1 MRLRNLAML
10 PGTIEKSE
18 RMTDDD
24 QLAGYD
30 EAPASATPA
39 ASHPVPPPSAPE
51 SRTLAGLAVT
61 AIVVAA
67 LYLAQDVLVP
77 ITLAVML
84 SFVLSPLTNGLRRIG
99 LWRGP
104 AVILSVVLALAVIGA
119 LGTLIGSQAAGLAE
133 DAPRYAEA
141 IEQKI
146 EGAQSL
152 ATARLG
158 FLLRV
163 FGATGEQAV
172 PTTATPPPRPAA
184 TRRTRADTAL
194 PAQQQPVLVELARP
208 RTSAL
213 TVARTILE
221 PVLAPLETTFIVLIV
236 AVFVLMQKADL
247 RDRFIRVF
255 GATDLHRTTLALDE
269 AGQRLS
275 RFFLSQLAVNASFG
289 LVIGLGLW
297 AIGIPTPALWGGLAG
312 LLRFVPYIGPLL
324 GAVPPLAL
332 GAAIEPGWSTTATVA
347 LLFVVVEPLTGY
359 VVEPLLYGH
368 STGLSPASV
377 IVAAIFWTWLWGPI
391 GLILSTPLTLC
402 LVVMGRHVR
411 SLEFFD
417 VLLGDRPPLSAVDMF
432 YQRILADNPDDA
444 LANADSLLADRSLL
458 DYYDTVVLPALK
470 LAAADEASGKLS
482 HERPAEM
489 SRSVL
494 AVIDEL
500 CEHVDA
506 GSALPAGPGQA
517 ARSPARTGVAMCVA
531 GRGPFDDAV
540 AAMLAQV
547 LAQRGVTSHPVPHN
561 AVSRDAIAELD
572 VANVAVFVVSYLE
585 LAGTPTRLR
594 SLVKRLRAHAPAA
607 RIVVGLWPEGDATLS
622 DVNVQRAL
630 GADAYVGSLRAA
642 VDATLAA
649 VPHAG

>member
-1 MRLRNLAML
+1 ML
-10 PGTIEKSE
+10 PGAVEKSE

-30 EAPASATPA
+30 EAPASSTPPP
-39 ASHPVPPPSAPE
+39 SHPVPPPSAPE
-51 SRTLAGLAVT
+51 SRTLVGLAVT

-146 EGAQSL
+146 EGAQAL

-163 FGATGEQAV
+163 FGAPGEPAV
-172 PTTATPPPRPAA
+172 PAPAAPPQRPAT
-184 TRRTRADTAL
+184 TRRTRTDTAL
-194 PAQQQPVLVELARP
+194 ATQQQPVLVELARP

-236 AVFVLMQKADL
+236 AVFVLMQKQDL

-255 GATDLHRTTLALDE
+255 GSTDLHRTTLALDE

-332 GAAIEPGWSTTATVA
+332 GAAIEPGWSTTAAVA
-347 LLFVVVEPLTGY
+347 LLFIVVEPLTGY

-417 VLLGDRPPLSAVDMF
+417 VLLGDRPPLSAIDTF
-432 YQRILADNPDDA
+432 YQRILGDNPDDA
-444 LANADSLLADRSLL
+444 LANAESMLADRTLL
-458 DYYDTVVLPALK
+458 DYYDSVVLPALK
-470 LAAADEASGKLS
+470 LAAADEATGKLS

-500 CEHVDA
+500 CEHVDV
-506 GSALPAGPGQA
+506 GSAPPAGQA
-517 ARSPARTGVAMCVA
+517 ARSPARTGAAVCVA

-540 AAMLAQV
+540 AAMLAQL
-547 LAQRGVTSHPVPHN
+547 LAHRGVTSRSVPHT
-561 AVSRDAIAELD
+561 AVSREAIAELD
-572 VANVAVFVVSYLE
+572 VADVAVFVVSYLE

-649 VPHAG
+649 LPHAG

>member
-1 MRLRNLAML
+1 
-10 PGTIEKSE
+10 
-18 RMTDDD
+18 MTDEN

-30 EAPASATPA
+30 EPSASAPL
-39 ASHPVPPPSAPE
+39 PPGGQVPPSAPDT
-51 SRTLAGLAVT
+51 RTLVGLAVT

-84 SFVLSPLTNGLRRIG
+84 SFVLSPLTNLLRGLG
-99 LWRGP
+99 LWRVP
-104 AVILSVVLALAVIGA
+104 SVVLSILLALAVIGA

-141 IEQKI
+141 IEQKV
-146 EGAQSL
+146 EGVQAF
-152 ATARLG
+152 ATSRLG
-158 FLLRV
+158 FLLRA
-163 FGATGEQAV
+163 FGAPGETAPAPPSQAL
-172 PTTATPPPRPAA
+172 PPARG
-184 TRRTRADTAL
+184 RTRAAA
-194 PAQQQPVLVELARP
+194 PVPQAPVLVELARP

-221 PVLAPLETTFIVLIV
+221 PVLAPLETTFLVFIV
-236 AVFVLMQKADL
+236 AVFILLQKEDL

-255 GATDLHRTTLALDE
+255 GSTDLHRTTLALDE
-269 AGQRLS
+269 AGERLS
-275 RFFLSQLAVNASFG
+275 RFFIAQLGINASFG

-324 GAVPPLAL
+324 GVVPPLAL
-332 GAAIEPGWSTTATVA
+332 AAAIDPGWGTAARVA
-347 LLFVVVEPLTGY
+347 MLFVAVEPLTAY

-417 VLLGDRPPLSAVDMF
+417 VLLGDRPPLSAVDTF

-444 LANADSLLADRSLL
+444 LAKAESLLGDRSLL
-458 DYYDTVVLPALK
+458 DYYDSVVLPALK
-470 LAAADEASGKLS
+470 LAAADEAIGKLTRQRS
-482 HERPAEM
+482 AEM
-489 SRSVL
+489 SRSML

-500 CEHVDA
+500 CEHVDV
-506 GSALPAGPGQA
+506 GPAADRGPA
-517 ARSPARTGVAMCVA
+517 WPGVVACVA
-531 GRGPFDDAV
+531 GRGPFDDTV
-540 AAMLAQV
+540 AAMLAQ
-547 LAQRGVTSHPVPHN
+547 LLEQRGVASRRVSHN
-561 AVSRDAIAELD
+561 AVSRDVIADLD
-572 VANVAVFVVSYLE
+572 IAGIDAFVVSYLE

-607 RIVVGLWPEGDATLS
+607 RIVVGLWPEGDATMS
-622 DVNVQRAL
+622 DEHARQML
-630 GADAYVGSLRAA
+630 GADACVGSLRSAIHG
-642 VDATLAA
+642 VLAPA
-649 VPHAG
+649 PLAG

>member
-1 MRLRNLAML
+1 
-10 PGTIEKSE
+10 
-18 RMTDDD
+18 MTDES

-30 EAPASATPA
+30 EPFASPPQPPAGQVAPPA
-39 ASHPVPPPSAPE
+39 APE
-51 SRTLAGLAVT
+51 TKTLVGLAVT

-84 SFVLSPLTNGLRRIG
+84 SFVLSPLTNLLRRIG
-99 LWRGP
+99 LWRAP
-104 AVILSVVLALAVIGA
+104 SVVVSVLVALAVIGA
-119 LGTLIGSQAAGLAE
+119 LGTLIGSQAAGLAV

-146 EGAQSL
+146 EGAQTL
-152 ATARLG
+152 ATSRLG
-158 FLLRV
+158 FLLRA
-163 FGATGEQAV
+163 FGSPSE
-172 PTTATPPPRPAA
+172 AA
-184 TRRTRADTAL
+184 TAPPVQTLPASRGRTRAAP
-194 PAQQQPVLVELARP
+194 PAPPTPVLVELARP

-213 TVARTILE
+213 MVARTILE
-221 PVLAPLETTFIVLIV
+221 PVLAPLETTFIVLVV
-236 AVFVLMQKADL
+236 AVFILMQKEDL

-255 GATDLHRTTLALDE
+255 GSADLHRTTLALDE
-269 AGQRLS
+269 AGERLS
-275 RFFLSQLAVNASFG
+275 RFFIAQLGINTSYG

-324 GAVPPLAL
+324 GVVPPLAL
-332 GAAIEPGWSTTATVA
+332 GAAIDPGWGTAVSVA
-347 LLFVVVEPLTGY
+347 LLFVAVEPLTAY

-417 VLLGDRPPLSAVDMF
+417 VLLGDRPPLSPVDTF

-444 LANADSLLADRSLL
+444 LARAESLLGDRSLL
-458 DYYDTVVLPALK
+458 DYYDSVVLPALK
-470 LAAADEASGKLS
+470 LAAADEANGKLTR
-482 HERPAEM
+482 ERSAEM
-489 SRSVL
+489 SRSML

-500 CEHVDA
+500 CEHVDIE
-506 GSALPAGPGQA
+506 PAVDRGPVDRGPVDRAA
-517 ARSPARTGVAMCVA
+517 ARSRIVACVA
-531 GRGPFDDAV
+531 GRGPFDDTV
-540 AAMLAQV
+540 SAMLAQ
-547 LAQRGVTSHPVPHN
+547 LLEQRGVGSRRVPHQ
-561 AVSRDAIAELD
+561 AVSRDAITDLD
-572 VANVAVFVVSYLE
+572 VAGVDAFVVSYLE

-594 SLVKRLRAHAPAA
+594 SLVKRLRARAPGA

-622 DVNVQRAL
+622 DAAARQVL
-630 GADAYVGSLRAA
+630 GADARVGSLRAA
-642 VDATLAA
+642 IDAALAPAGVA
-649 VPHAG
+649 V

>member
-1 MRLRNLAML
+1 ML
-10 PGTIEKSE
+10 PGAVEKSE

-30 EAPASATPA
+30 EAPASSTPPP
-39 ASHPVPPPSAPE
+39 SHPVPPPSAPE
-51 SRTLAGLAVT
+51 SRTLVGLAVT

-146 EGAQSL
+146 EGAQAL

-163 FGATGEQAV
+163 FGAPGEPAV
-172 PTTATPPPRPAA
+172 PAPAAPPQRPAA
-184 TRRTRADTAL
+184 TRRTRTDTAL
-194 PAQQQPVLVELARP
+194 ATQQQPVLVELARP

-236 AVFVLMQKADL
+236 AVFVLMQKQDL

-255 GATDLHRTTLALDE
+255 GSTDLHRTTLALDE

-332 GAAIEPGWSTTATVA
+332 GAAIEPGWSTTAAVA
-347 LLFVVVEPLTGY
+347 LLFIVVEPLTGY

-417 VLLGDRPPLSAVDMF
+417 VLLGDRPPLSAIDTF
-432 YQRILADNPDDA
+432 YQRILGDNPDDA
-444 LANADSLLADRSLL
+444 LANAESMLADRTLL
-458 DYYDTVVLPALK
+458 DYYDSVVLPALK
-470 LAAADEASGKLS
+470 LAAADEATGKLS

-500 CEHVDA
+500 CEHVDV
-506 GSALPAGPGQA
+506 GSAPPAGQA
-517 ARSPARTGVAMCVA
+517 ARSPARTGAAVCVA

-540 AAMLAQV
+540 AAMLAQL
-547 LAQRGVTSHPVPHN
+547 LAHRGVTSRSVPHT
-561 AVSRDAIAELD
+561 AVSREAIAELD
-572 VANVAVFVVSYLE
+572 VADVAVFVVSYLE

-649 VPHAG
+649 LPHAG

>member
-1 MRLRNLAML
+1 ML
-10 PGTIEKSE
+10 PGAVEKSE

-30 EAPASATPA
+30 EPPAGATPA

-51 SRTLAGLAVT
+51 SRTLVGLAVT

-146 EGAQSL
+146 EGAQAL

-163 FGATGEQAV
+163 FGAPGEPAV
-172 PTTATPPPRPAA
+172 PAPAAPPQRPAT
-184 TRRTRADTAL
+184 TRRTRTDTAL
-194 PAQQQPVLVELARP
+194 ATQQQPVLVELARP

-236 AVFVLMQKADL
+236 AVFVLMQKQDL

-255 GATDLHRTTLALDE
+255 GSTDLHRTTLALDE

-332 GAAIEPGWSTTATVA
+332 GAAIEPGWSTTAAVA

-417 VLLGDRPPLSAVDMF
+417 VLLGDRPPLSAIDTF
-432 YQRILADNPDDA
+432 YQRILGDNPDDA
-444 LANADSLLADRSLL
+444 LANAESMLADRTLL
-458 DYYDTVVLPALK
+458 DYYDSVVLPALK
-470 LAAADEASGKLS
+470 LAAADEATGKLS

-500 CEHVDA
+500 CEHVDV
-506 GSALPAGPGQA
+506 GSAPPAGQA
-517 ARSPARTGVAMCVA
+517 ARSPARTGAAVCVA

-540 AAMLAQV
+540 AAMLAQL
-547 LAQRGVTSHPVPHN
+547 LAHRGVTSRSVPHT
-561 AVSRDAIAELD
+561 AVSREAIAELD
-572 VANVAVFVVSYLE
+572 VADVAVFVVSYLE

-649 VPHAG
+649 LPHAG

>member
-1 MRLRNLAML
+1 
-10 PGTIEKSE
+10 
-18 RMTDDD
+18 MTDVN

-30 EAPASATPA
+30 EPSASA
-39 ASHPVPPPSAPE
+39 PPPPGGQMPPPPAPDT
-51 SRTLAGLAVT
+51 RTLAGLVVT

-84 SFVLSPLTNGLRRIG
+84 SFVLSPLTNLLRRLG
-99 LWRGP
+99 LWRVP
-104 AVILSVVLALAVIGA
+104 SVVLSILLALTVIGA
-119 LGTLIGSQAAGLAE
+119 LGTLIGSQAARLTV

-146 EGAQSL
+146 EGAQAL
-152 ATARLG
+152 ATSRLG
-158 FLLRV
+158 FLVRA
-163 FGATGEQAV
+163 FGAPGETAAAPQAESL
-172 PTTATPPPRPAA
+172 PAA
-184 TRRTRADTAL
+184 RGRARANT
-194 PAQQQPVLVELARP
+194 PAQQTPVLVELARP

-221 PVLAPLETTFIVLIV
+221 PVLGPLETTFIVLIV
-236 AVFVLMQKADL
+236 AVFILMQKEDL

-255 GATDLHRTTLALDE
+255 GSTDLHRTTLALDE
-269 AGQRLS
+269 AGERLS
-275 RFFLSQLAVNASFG
+275 RFFIAQLGINASFG

-324 GAVPPLAL
+324 AVVPPLAL
-332 GAAIEPGWSTTATVA
+332 GAAIDPGWGTAVWVA
-347 LLFVVVEPLTGY
+347 VLFVAVEPLTAY

-417 VLLGDRPPLSAVDMF
+417 VLLGDRPPLSAVDTF

-444 LANADSLLADRSLL
+444 LAKAESLLGDRSLL
-458 DYYDTVVLPALK
+458 DYYDSVVLPALK
-470 LAAADEASGKLS
+470 LAAADEAIGKLTRQRS
-482 HERPAEM
+482 AEM
-489 SRSVL
+489 SRSML

-500 CEHVDA
+500 CEHVDV
-506 GSALPAGPGQA
+506 GPAADRGPA
-517 ARSPARTGVAMCVA
+517 WSGVVACVA
-531 GRGPFDDAV
+531 GRGPFDDTV
-540 AAMLAQV
+540 AAMLAQ
-547 LAQRGVTSHPVPHN
+547 LLEQRGVSSRRVSHN
-561 AVSRDAIAELD
+561 AVSRDAIAD
-572 VANVAVFVVSYLE
+572 FDIAGVNAFVVSYLE

-594 SLVKRLRAHAPAA
+594 SLVRRLRAHAPAA
-607 RIVVGLWPEGDATLS
+607 RIVVGLWPEGDATMS
-622 DVNVQRAL
+622 DEQARQML
-630 GADAYVGSLRAA
+630 GADACVGSLRSAIHEA
-642 VDATLAA
+642 LAPA
-649 VPHAG
+649 PLAG

>member
-1 MRLRNLAML
+1 ML
-10 PGTIEKSE
+10 PGAVEKSE

-30 EAPASATPA
+30 EAPASSTPPP
-39 ASHPVPPPSAPE
+39 SHPVPPPSAPE
-51 SRTLAGLAVT
+51 SRTLVGLAVT

-146 EGAQSL
+146 EGAQAL

-163 FGATGEQAV
+163 FGAPGEPAV
-172 PTTATPPPRPAA
+172 PALAAPPQRPAT
-184 TRRTRADTAL
+184 TRRTRTDTAL
-194 PAQQQPVLVELARP
+194 ATQQQPVLVELARP

-236 AVFVLMQKADL
+236 AVFVLMQKQDL

-255 GATDLHRTTLALDE
+255 GSTDLHRTTLALDE

-332 GAAIEPGWSTTATVA
+332 GAAIEPGWSTTAAVA

-417 VLLGDRPPLSAVDMF
+417 VLLGDRPPLSAIDTF
-432 YQRILADNPDDA
+432 YQRILGDNPDDA
-444 LANADSLLADRSLL
+444 LANAESMLADRTLL
-458 DYYDTVVLPALK
+458 DYYDSVVLPALK
-470 LAAADEASGKLS
+470 LAAADEATGKLS

-500 CEHVDA
+500 CEHVDV
-506 GSALPAGPGQA
+506 GSAPPAGQA
-517 ARSPARTGVAMCVA
+517 ARSPARTGAAVCVA

-540 AAMLAQV
+540 AAMLAQL
-547 LAQRGVTSHPVPHN
+547 LAQRGVTSRSVPHT
-561 AVSRDAIAELD
+561 AVSREAIAELD
-572 VANVAVFVVSYLE
+572 VADVAVFVVSYLE

-649 VPHAG
+649 LPHAG

>member
-1 MRLRNLAML
+1 ML
-10 PGTIEKSE
+10 PGAVEKSE

-30 EAPASATPA
+30 EAPASSTPPP
-39 ASHPVPPPSAPE
+39 SHPVPPPSAPE
-51 SRTLAGLAVT
+51 SRTLVGLAVT

-146 EGAQSL
+146 EGAQAL

-163 FGATGEQAV
+163 FGAPGEPAV
-172 PTTATPPPRPAA
+172 PAPAAPPQRPAT
-184 TRRTRADTAL
+184 TRRTRTDTAL
-194 PAQQQPVLVELARP
+194 ATQQQPVLVELARP

-236 AVFVLMQKADL
+236 AVFVLMQKQDL

-255 GATDLHRTTLALDE
+255 GSTDLHRTTLALDE

-332 GAAIEPGWSTTATVA
+332 GAAIEPGWSTTAAVA
-347 LLFVVVEPLTGY
+347 LLFIVVEPLTGY

-417 VLLGDRPPLSAVDMF
+417 VLLGDRPPLSAIDTF
-432 YQRILADNPDDA
+432 YQRILGDNPDDA
-444 LANADSLLADRSLL
+444 LANAESMLADRTLL
-458 DYYDTVVLPALK
+458 DYYDSVVLPALK
-470 LAAADEASGKLS
+470 LAAADEATGKLS

-500 CEHVDA
+500 CEHVDV
-506 GSALPAGPGQA
+506 GSAPPAGQA
-517 ARSPARTGVAMCVA
+517 ARSPARTGAAVCVA

-540 AAMLAQV
+540 AAMLAQL
-547 LAQRGVTSHPVPHN
+547 LAQRGVTSRSVPHT
-561 AVSRDAIAELD
+561 AVSREAIAELD
-572 VANVAVFVVSYLE
+572 VADVAVFVVSYLE
-585 LAGTPTRLR
+585 LSGTPTRLR

-649 VPHAG
+649 LPHAG